1 MKINDNWFVKR
12 FKRTENFLETSYKCA
27 RNTFIKTTRK
37 RITLTDNKD
46 YLEFISC
53 SYLGLHN
60 DKEIINAIKNSTDL
74 DLQGFLFSSSRTRA
88 VSQLEN
94 SVLEKLSK
102 IFYPY
107 IPLLFQN
114 LHTAHLGVIP
124 LLVSQIF
131 PKMRTDKKIQ
141 CILDKHS
148 HQSLKI
154 LQGIIKQFCDIDVL
168 DTSNIYEL
176 DLYMKKINLD
186 DKTPFI
192 IMDSVGSMGKIYPI
206 KDIVK
211 LVEKYNGYVYFDD
224 AHGMSITGKHGSGHV
239 MQELNYKLNNR
250 VFISTSLTKGFG
262 GQGGIILMPYIEQ
275 IDFLLQYCTTY
286 TFSGPLSI
294 PTLEVINKSC
304 DIHLSKKIDLL
315 QQKLRNNLEYF
326 DHQITN
332 VKLNKLRNSFLP
344 FRIIYIGNEGDAIK
358 YYKILKT
365 SGILVTCAVYPV
377 VEKSQAILRITFSA
391 THELDEIK
399 LLAENLKK
407 YLKEL

>member
-107 IPLLFQN
+107 SPLLLQN

-131 PKMRTDKKIQ
+131 PKMRTDKKIH

-154 LQGIIKQFCDIDVL
+154 LQGIIKQFL
-168 DTSNIYEL
+168 
-176 DLYMKKINLD
+176 
-186 DKTPFI
+186 
-192 IMDSVGSMGKIYPI
+192 
-206 KDIVK
+206 
-211 LVEKYNGYVYFDD
+211 
-224 AHGMSITGKHGSGHV
+224 
-239 MQELNYKLNNR
+239 
-250 VFISTSLTKGFG
+250 
-262 GQGGIILMPYIEQ
+262 
-275 IDFLLQYCTTY
+275 
-286 TFSGPLSI
+286 
-294 PTLEVINKSC
+294 
-304 DIHLSKKIDLL
+304 
-315 QQKLRNNLEYF
+315 
-326 DHQITN
+326 
-332 VKLNKLRNSFLP
+332 
-344 FRIIYIGNEGDAIK
+344 
-358 YYKILKT
+358 
-365 SGILVTCAVYPV
+365 
-377 VEKSQAILRITFSA
+377 
-391 THELDEIK
+391 
-399 LLAENLKK
+399 
-407 YLKEL
+407 